1 MGPPGT
7 SAARGCHA
15 AAGETVVLF
24 QTAQPMV
31 GLLPLGNYLGPV
43 YQGLPVDWLGLLR
56 GPAVS
61 GHDSQGL
68 SSCTC
73 LGDNFLAEFGQGGG
87 QGRLAVLSGVD
98 RVQVPQLNGIVN
110 VHIRAGQAE
119 SGAGIEE
126 MDFHEFA

>member
-1 MGPPGT
+1 MCEVHGGVYWQCGKKIFIAQKIFLPHYHCTPPLT
-7 SAARGCHA
+7 HR
-15 AAGETVVLF
+15 
-24 QTAQPMV
+24 MR
-31 GLLPLGNYLGPV
+31 
-43 YQGLPVDWLGLLR
+43 LGLLR
-56 GPAVS
+56 GRAVS

-87 QGRLAVLSGVD
+87 QGHVAVLSGVD
-98 RVQVPQLNGIVN
+98 RLQVPQLHGIVH

-119 SGAGIEE
+119 SRAGIEE